1 MNNLLEVIDIK
12 SNNGLYRIYLFSD
25 KNPLPR
31 LKIYKIIDE
40 IETPVKSM
48 YEKLKN
54 LNAEFSFKID
64 YEPVGRTK
72 LNTREFG
79 KEFIKRYKN
88 KKKALD

>member
-48 YEKLKN
+48 YEELKK

-64 YEPVGRTK
+64 YEPVGRTRRNSVK
-72 LNTREFG
+72 NSLNYIKTR
-79 KEFIKRYKN
+79 
-88 KKKALD
+88 

>member
-1 MNNLLEVIDIK
+1 MNNLLEIIDIK

-48 YEKLKN
+48 YEELKKWN
-54 LNAEFSFKID
+54 DEFSYKID
-64 YEPVGRTK
+64 YEPIGRTK

-79 KEFIKRYKN
+79 KEFLKRYKN
-88 KKKALD
+88 KKKALN